1 MRILLVDDNPMNS
14 ALARA
19 ALEQDGYELA
29 FERDGR
35 SALAR
40 AMAESFDLILLDI
53 ELPGL
58 RGDAICGQLRAAGHR
73 EPILALTASALPE
86 QLADLERVGFDLIL
100 TKPIDPDA
108 LRAAVKRF
116 EQTSMR

>member
-1 MRILLVDDNPMNS
+1 MRILIVDDNSMNG
-14 ALARA
+14 ALVRA
-19 ALEQDGYELA
+19 VLEPDGHDFVLET
-29 FERDGR
+29 EGR

-40 AMAESFDLILLDI
+40 AISETFDLILLDI

-73 EPILALTASALPE
+73 EAILALTASALPE
-86 QLADLERVGFDLIL
+86 QLLDLKRIGFDLIL

-108 LRAAVKRF
+108 LRTAVERF
-116 EQTSMR
+116 DPASHP